1 MSMYFL
7 PYISFYIKAH
17 MCCKTSVLPMPLEKA
32 THTKKKRAKQ
42 IGLLHKD
49 SRQKKSGDL

>member
-1 MSMYFL
+1 
-7 PYISFYIKAH
+7 

-32 THTKKKRAKQ
+32 TQKKEKRAKQ

-49 SRQKKSGDL
+49 SRPKKSGNL